1 MGGAEL
7 LIEFQE
13 PLRLGGRLWPLRPR
27 VGGDELLS
35 SWLRRVAATY
45 GIAPRT
51 FRTKVPC
58 GHSFDDAD
66 LEMPAAGLAFLAR
79 VYRCALPEGPGHA
92 FPELAG
98 AMLVPP
104 AGYLIARDD
113 HNVQAALARTDGMLL
128 RDPERGRS
136 PVLQFCPRCLAE
148 YPDPVFRKDWR
159 LAHVCACPDHGVR
172 LHDRCP
178 GCGARVD
185 LLSGR
190 KAVHEPQCHRCAYVL
205 RLAPVTP
212 AAMLTLITQKR
223 LAALFDFM
231 VNRGAPGKD
240 WERLVSRVRT
250 LPVRTRFSAHVRDL
264 GRLSGGLRARLFADL
279 DTERLVAAVVGP
291 GTRAQD
297 RWHRAILRG
306 HKPEALDGYN
316 RKATRDVGRRPKG
329 PEMGELMEDFDASS
343 KHGRRGTGVPRGV
356 P

>member
-1 MGGAEL
+1 MGGPEL
-7 LIEFQE
+7 LIEFLE
-13 PLRLGGRLWPLRPR
+13 PMPLGGRLWPLRPR

-45 GIAPRT
+45 GVAPRT
-51 FRTKVPC
+51 FRTRVPY

-66 LEMPAAGLAFLAR
+66 LEMPAAGLASLAR
-79 VYRCALPEGPGHA
+79 VSGHT
-92 FPELAG
+92 FLELAG

-113 HNVQAALARTDGMLL
+113 HNVQASLARAGGMLL

-148 YPDPVFRKDWR
+148 HPDPGFRKDWR
-159 LAHVCACPDHGVR
+159 LAHVCTCPDHGLR

-190 KAVHEPQCHRCAYVL
+190 KAAREPQCHRCAYAL

-212 AAMLTLITQKR
+212 AAMLTLITQRR

-240 WERLVSRVRT
+240 WERLVTRVGA

-264 GRLSGGLRARLFADL
+264 GRMSAGLRARLFADL

-291 GTRAQD
+291 GTRPRD

-306 HKPEALDGYN
+306 RKPEALDGYT
-316 RKATRDVGRRPKG
+316 RKATRDVGRLPKG
-329 PEMGELMEDFDASS
+329 PGMGELMEEIAPHFDASP
-343 KHGRRGTGVPRGV
+343 KHGRRGAGMQRGV

>member
-13 PLRLGGRLWPLRPR
+13 PMRLGGRLWPLRPR

-35 SWLRRVAATY
+35 SWLWRVAATY

-66 LEMPAAGLAFLAR
+66 LEMPAAGLASLAR
-79 VYRCALPEGPGHA
+79 VSGHA
-92 FPELAG
+92 FPDLAG

-104 AGYLIARDD
+104 VGYLIARDD
-113 HNVQAALARTDGMLL
+113 HNVQAALARADGMLL
-128 RDPERGRS
+128 RDPERGRL

-148 YPDPVFRKDWR
+148 HPDLVFRKDWR
-159 LAHVCACPDHGVR
+159 FAHVCACPDHGLR

-190 KAVHEPQCHRCAYVL
+190 KAAREPQCHRCAYAL
-205 RLAPVTP
+205 RLAPATP
-212 AAMLTLITQKR
+212 AAMLTLTTQRR

-231 VNRGAPGKD
+231 VNRGVPGKD

-250 LPVRTRFSAHVRDL
+250 LPVRTRLSEHVRDL
-264 GRLSGGLRARLFADL
+264 GRLSAGLRARLFADL

-291 GTRAQD
+291 STRAQD

-316 RKATRDVGRRPKG
+316 RKATRDVGRLPKG
-329 PEMGELMEDFDASS
+329 PEMGELMAEIAPHFDASS
-343 KHGRRGTGVPRGV
+343 KHGRRGTGVPRGA